1 MVRINRLFTI
11 LALVALI
18 LGACQ
23 PIVVAPSSEGAT
35 TQSAQTDTALVTKV
49 AGAFEA
55 AFSDG
60 QVDALDEVLAPA
72 VVIHILQRPDLA
84 GSDAYKEYVADVRN
98 AFPDA
103 ALKFEEL
110 KMAGDV
116 SFARYTLTGTH
127 GGPSLAF
134 GPPTG
139 KVVTIS
145 GSAIAHY
152 EEGKIVEMWEY
163 GDSLGE
169 MLQLG
174 YSLAPPADFMP
185 PVIRALTQV
194 DDIIMYYEIHGNGE
208 PLLLIH
214 GGTTSGAE
222 SWTPQIPLLARS
234 FQVIVPDGRGH
245 GRTTDSAQPISYA
258 LMAEDY
264 IKLLDKLG
272 IAKTHVVGWSDGA
285 IVGLYLVQ
293 QHPERVLRYVG
304 MEPNLTVDGLVPGF
318 LEFAK
323 TMSPETYPA
332 DWAQQFYLNIAPE
345 PAHFPEFLKKM
356 AEMWQ
361 TQPTFTKGDFANNQI
376 PILLLSGEKSDVVQP
391 AHLQEWAAAIPNAT
405 LKSIPDVGHD
415 YPAVRLDEFV
425 ADVTGFMG
433 ETTTMPTSTL
443 DAVLVTEVEA
453 MIEQTMEENALPGF
467 AIGVVKD
474 GKVAYLKGFGVTDV
488 ESQAPVTPNSLF
500 ELGSISK
507 QFTAAAIMQL
517 VEQGKIGL
525 DDPLIKHLPS
535 FQIKDERYKEI
546 TIRQMLSHMSGMT
559 ALEIDSLL
567 DYALGLTP
575 EYDTASYERMVQN
588 LSDMELLSNPGE
600 GPFSYSDI
608 AFNVLGAVVAVV
620 SGENFEDYVRD
631 HIFLPLEMSDSTFEL
646 RAVNPG
652 LLVRPHMKSTEGK
665 VIKPDVFPYMRS
677 NAPSSHPYIS
687 AADMTHWML
696 ANLNHGALNG
706 VQILQP
712 ETHQEMWTVQVPE
725 TGFAETLPAWA
736 SYGVG
741 WFMGNLNGEPVVG
754 HAGVDLGYIAY
765 ELLFPEQ
772 NIGVIVMANR
782 LDSAD
787 EAFAMVPALES
798 IAVKVAGTAR

>member
-1 MVRINRLFTI
+1 MFRINRMLTI
-11 LALVALI
+11 LLLVALI
-18 LGACQ
+18 LSGCQ
-23 PIVVAPSSEGAT
+23 PIQSPMP
-35 TQSAQTDTALVTKV
+35 SAQTDTVLVTKI

-55 AFSDG
+55 AFKDG

-72 VVIHILQRPDLA
+72 VVIHILQRPDLI
-84 GSDAYKEYVADVRN
+84 GSDAYKDYVSDVRN

-103 ALKFEEL
+103 ALKFEDL
-110 KMAGDV
+110 KMVGAV
-116 SFARYTLTGTH
+116 SFARYALTGTH
-127 GGPSLAF
+127 TGPSIAF

-139 KVVTIS
+139 KSVTIT

-152 EEGKIVEMWEY
+152 QAGKIVEMWEY
-163 GDSLGE
+163 GDNLGTQ
-169 MLQLG
+169 LQLG
-174 YSLAPPADFMP
+174 YTLAPPADLMP
-185 PVIRALTQV
+185 PITRALTQV
-194 DDIIMYYEIHGNGE
+194 DDITMYYEIHGNGE

-214 GGTTSGAE
+214 GGTMSGAE
-222 SWTPQIPLLARS
+222 SWAPQIPPLARS
-234 FQVIVPDGRGH
+234 FKVVVPDGRGH

-264 IKLLDKLG
+264 VKLLDKLG

-285 IVGLYLVQ
+285 IVGLYLAQ
-293 QHPERVLRYVG
+293 RHPERVLRYVG
-304 MEPNLTVDGLVPGF
+304 MEPNLTVSGLVPGF

-323 TMSPETYPA
+323 ILSPETYPA
-332 DWAQQFYLNIAPE
+332 EWAQQFYLNIAPDRS
-345 PAHFPEFLKKM
+345 HFPEFLQKM
-356 AEMWQ
+356 GQMWQ
-361 TQPTFTKGDFANNQI
+361 TQPTFTKEDFADNKV

-391 AHLQEWAAAIPNAT
+391 AHLQEWATFIPNAT

-415 YPAVRLDEFV
+415 YPAVRVDEFV
-425 ADVTGFMG
+425 ADVTGFLG
-433 ETTTMPTSTL
+433 ESTPLPTTTL
-443 DAVLVTEVEA
+443 DAALVTEVEA
-453 MIEQTMEENALPGF
+453 MIEQTMQENALPGF

-474 GKVAYLKGFGVTDV
+474 GKVAYLKGFGVADV
-488 ESQAPVTPNSLF
+488 ESQLPVTPNSLF

-525 DDPLIKHLPS
+525 DDPLVKHLPT

-575 EYDTASYERMVQN
+575 EYDAAGYARMVES
-588 LSDMELLSNPGE
+588 LSEMELLSNPGE

-608 AFNVLGAVVAVV
+608 AFNVLGAVVAEV
-620 SGENFEDYVRD
+620 SGQSFEDYVRD
-631 HIFLPLEMSDSTFEL
+631 HIFLPLGMTDSTFEL
-646 RAVNPG
+646 RAVNPA
-652 LLVRPHMKSTEGK
+652 LLVRPHIKDANGK
-665 VIKPDVFPYMRS
+665 AIKPDVFPYMRS

-687 AADMTHWML
+687 AADMTRWML
-696 ANLNHGALNG
+696 ANLNQGALNG
-706 VQILQP
+706 VQILQT
-712 ETHQEMWTVQVPE
+712 ETHQEMWSVQSPE

-736 SYGVG
+736 SYGLG
-741 WFMGNLNGEPVVG
+741 WFMGNLDGEPVVG

-772 NIGVIVMANR
+772 NIGVIIMANR
-782 LDSAD
+782 VDSLDD
-787 EAFAMVPALES
+787 AFAMVPVLES
-798 IAVKVAGTAR
+798 IAVKVAGITQ